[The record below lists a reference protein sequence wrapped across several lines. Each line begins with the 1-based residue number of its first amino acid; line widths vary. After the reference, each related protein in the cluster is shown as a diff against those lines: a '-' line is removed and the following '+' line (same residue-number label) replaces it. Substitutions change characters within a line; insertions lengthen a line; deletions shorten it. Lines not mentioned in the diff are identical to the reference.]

1 MNFVSINTYMIYVYV
16 LAYSQMKV
24 NPTSDIEPEL
34 GLYYLVSTCS
44 SQLQRCCT
52 FPAGDMEEDETPAPL
67 GFKVETADFPGHS

>member
-44 SQLQRCCT
+44 S
-52 FPAGDMEEDETPAPL
+52 
-67 GFKVETADFPGHS
+67 

>member
-16 LAYSQMKV
+16 LEYSQMKV

-44 SQLQRCCT
+44 L
-52 FPAGDMEEDETPAPL
+52 
-67 GFKVETADFPGHS
+67 